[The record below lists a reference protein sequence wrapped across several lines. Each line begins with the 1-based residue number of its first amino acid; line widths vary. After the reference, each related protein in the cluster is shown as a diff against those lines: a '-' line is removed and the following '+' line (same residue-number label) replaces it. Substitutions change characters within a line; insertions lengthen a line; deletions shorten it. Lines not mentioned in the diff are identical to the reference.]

1 MTFWCIMAMLQNLC
15 EAKRAGAISSY
26 WLECTDPSFGV
37 LIEYAATRAR
47 VIETFDEGEPEE
59 EPLAVSRL
67 RKHASTF
74 LSDTDKRY
82 MGRATS
88 RKALQEESEESG
100 EEGDSGEEED
110 SGADGDPEEELE
122 ESSEEGQQDSDSGEQ
137 ELKALVRK
145 MKSNDLEL
153 PKVTD
158 FEKFTEGMDD
168 IGDSD
173 DDDDDDEEEEEEEES
188 EEEPEEEGMEEE
200 EDGAVMVMTFS
211 EEKVGEEVKKGKA
224 VKKQIG
230 DSGEEEEDS
239 GADGDPEEEL
249 EESSEEGQQDSDSGE
264 QELKALV
271 RKMKSNDLELPKVTD
286 FEKFTE
292 GMDDIGDS
300 DDDDDEEEESE
311 EESEE
316 EGMEEEEEEDGAVMT
331 FSEEKVGEEVKK
343 GKAVKK
349 QIALWDQLLEGRIK
363 LQKALLTANQL
374 PQPETF
380 PAFKMMGGAEMAGAL
395 KNRKWE
401 KPFNPAFTRKD
412 IFHVND
418 NEAVPVQMMSRTGM
432 FDVFHDKELSTDV
445 LKLPYT
451 GNASLML
458 LMPQKG
464 MKHLEESW
472 SREHFKKWHRSVE
485 RRRWQ
490 VILPKFSISATY
502 SLQNVLSEM
511 GITDVFSN
519 SADLSGISEEVKL
532 KVSKIVHKAAIDID
546 EKGTEAAAG
555 TGVEIMPISMPPT
568 LKFDKPFLLVICNRN
583 TKSILFMG
591 KIANPSEK

>member
-1 MTFWCIMAMLQNLC
+1 MNETPA
-15 EAKRAGAISSY
+15 
-26 WLECTDPSFGV
+26 P
-37 LIEYAATRAR
+37 ATRAR

-88 RKALQEESEESG
+88 RKALQEESEESVSAG
-100 EEGDSGEEED
+100 EE
-110 SGADGDPEEELE
+110 
-122 ESSEEGQQDSDSGEQ
+122 
-137 ELKALVRK
+137 
-145 MKSNDLEL
+145 
-153 PKVTD
+153 
-158 FEKFTEGMDD
+158 
-168 IGDSD
+168 
-173 DDDDDDEEEEEEEES
+173 
-188 EEEPEEEGMEEE
+188 
-200 EDGAVMVMTFS
+200 
-211 EEKVGEEVKKGKA
+211 
-224 VKKQIG
+224 G

-300 DDDDDEEEESE
+300 DDDDDEEEEESE

-316 EGMEEEEEEDGAVMT
+316 EGMEEEEDGAVMT

-395 KNRKWE
+395 KNSYKALKALQRSL
-401 KPFNPAFTRKD
+401 A
-412 IFHVND
+412 
-418 NEAVPVQMMSRTGM
+418 
-432 FDVFHDKELSTDV
+432 ELQDE
-445 LKLPYT
+445 
-451 GNASLML
+451 L
-458 LMPQKG
+458 LYQHPDT
-464 MKHLEESW
+464 KHLIDGKKAKADRVETILRTLPPLPTAVRLSDRLMYKLL
-472 SREHFKKWHRSVE
+472 RELIEKKTSALDAND
-485 RRRWQ
+485 Q
-490 VILPKFSISATY
+490 VA
-502 SLQNVLSEM
+502 M
-511 GITDVFSN
+511 GRQWLAIQ
-519 SADLSGISEEVKL
+519 KL
-532 KVSKIVHKAAIDID
+532 RSKIKKKMDTKASKGRKVRFHAHSKLVNFMAPIDHSTMNDDARSPFVTRIKTQPRSD
-546 EKGTEAAAG
+546 LLERCGQTQAPVITAAH
-555 TGVEIMPISMPPT
+555 T
-568 LKFDKPFLLVICNRN
+568 LTFP
-583 TKSILFMG
+583 
-591 KIANPSEK
+591 